1 MQSNSIQERNTMK
14 PIDFF
19 AEMMQEA
26 KRTIKTNKKE
36 RIAKL
41 LKTLTP
47 TQQPLPVVDF
57 LGD

>member
-1 MQSNSIQERNTMK
+1 MK

-19 AEMMQEA
+19 AEMKQEA
-26 KRTIKTNKKE
+26 KRTLKNTKKE

-41 LKTLTP
+41 LKTLAP
-47 TQQPLPVVDF
+47 IQQPLPVVDF